1 MMSSNEQV
9 NNFLAEVENSVLS
22 LKLEEILKWIETTYP
37 DFKLEYKWNQ
47 PMITSYGTYIMGFS
61 ISKKH
66 MGVGLEAAVMDHFKD
81 LFDEK
86 NIEHGKMI
94 FRIKEDDVIDFD
106 LLKQIIDYVV
116 ILKKDVKSFWL

>member
-1 MMSSNEQV
+1 MSSNQQV

-66 MGVGLEAAVMDHFKD
+66 IGVGLEAAVMDHFKGLLD
-81 LFDEK
+81 DKL
-86 NIEHGKMI
+86 IEHGKMI